1 MTRGGAMRSLLLFVI
16 GVLVG
21 ANAVYFLMV
30 RAERCDCDAPREAL
44 GPVQV
49 APTPTKVEDE
59 PASPATVPE
68 RPAAPT
74 RRTSPPAADAPIEV
88 VPAPATSTRDV
99 AGGLVVPVQGIAAA
113 DLMDTYDDPR
123 GSNRVH
129 EALDIMA
136 ERGTPVLAATDGR
149 IEKIFE
155 SDQGGHTI
163 YEFDRDATHA
173 YYYAHLDRYA
183 PGIKEGKQVERGE
196 VIGYV
201 GSTGNANEDAPHLH
215 FAIFELGP
223 QAKWWEGTAID
234 PFPLLATPPRAGLGR
249 TTGNE
254 AQSSADR

>member
-49 APTPTKVEDE
+49 APTPTEVEDE

-136 ERGTPVLAATDGR
+136 PAGTPVLATADGVV
-149 IEKIFE
+149 EKLFE
-155 SDQGGHTI
+155 SDNGGLTI
-163 YEFDRDATHA
+163 YQFDPTETWC
-173 YYYAHLDRYA
+173 YYYAHLQRYA
-183 PGIKEGKQVERGE
+183 PGLAEGDHVKRGE

-201 GSTGNANEDAPHLH
+201 GSTGNASADAPHLH
-215 FAIFELGP
+215 FGIYRLGEE
-223 QAKWWEGTAID
+223 KRWWKGA
-234 PFPLLATPPRAGLGR
+234 PVNPYPLLRREG
-249 TTGNE
+249 
-254 AQSSADR
+254 

>member
-49 APTPTKVEDE
+49 APTPTEVEDE

-136 ERGTPVLAATDGR
+136 PAGTPVLATADGVV
-149 IEKIFE
+149 EKLFE
-155 SDQGGHTI
+155 SDNGGLTI
-163 YEFDRDATHA
+163 YQFDPTETWC
-173 YYYAHLDRYA
+173 YYYAHLQRYA
-183 PGIKEGKQVERGE
+183 PGLAEGDHVKRGE

-201 GSTGNANEDAPHLH
+201 GSTGNASADAPHLH
-215 FAIFELGP
+215 FGIYRLGE
-223 QAKWWEGTAID
+223 QKRWWKGA
-234 PFPLLATPPRAGLGR
+234 PVNPYPLLRREG
-249 TTGNE
+249 
-254 AQSSADR
+254 

>member
-49 APTPTKVEDE
+49 APTPTVVEDE

-68 RPAAPT
+68 RPAAPA
-74 RRTSPPAADAPIEV
+74 RRASPPAPDVPVEV

-136 ERGTPVLAATDGR
+136 PAGTPVLATADGVV
-149 IEKIFE
+149 EKLFE
-155 SDQGGHTI
+155 SDNGGLTI
-163 YEFDRDATHA
+163 YQFDPTETWC
-173 YYYAHLDRYA
+173 YYYAHLQRYA
-183 PGIKEGKQVERGE
+183 PGLAEGDHVKRGE

-201 GSTGNANEDAPHLH
+201 GSTGNASADAPHLH
-215 FAIFELGP
+215 FGIYRLGEE
-223 QAKWWEGTAID
+223 KRWWKGA
-234 PFPLLATPPRAGLGR
+234 PVNPYPLLRREG
-249 TTGNE
+249 
-254 AQSSADR
+254 

>member
-49 APTPTKVEDE
+49 APTPTEVEDE

-136 ERGTPVLAATDGR
+136 PAGTPVLATADGVV
-149 IEKIFE
+149 EKLFE
-155 SDQGGHTI
+155 SDNGGVTI
-163 YEFDRDATHA
+163 YQFDPTETWC
-173 YYYAHLDRYA
+173 YYYAHLQRYA
-183 PGIKEGKQVERGE
+183 PGLAEGDHVKRGE

-201 GSTGNANEDAPHLH
+201 GSTGNASADAPHLH
-215 FAIFELGP
+215 FGIYRLGE
-223 QAKWWEGTAID
+223 QKRWWKGA
-234 PFPLLATPPRAGLGR
+234 PVNPYPLLRREG
-249 TTGNE
+249 
-254 AQSSADR
+254 

>member
-49 APTPTKVEDE
+49 APTPTEVEDE

-136 ERGTPVLAATDGR
+136 PAGTPVLATADGVV
-149 IEKIFE
+149 EKLFD
-155 SDQGGHTI
+155 SDNGGLTI
-163 YEFDRDATHA
+163 YQFDPTETWC
-173 YYYAHLDRYA
+173 YYYAHLQRYA
-183 PGIKEGKQVERGE
+183 PGLAEGDHVKRGE

-201 GSTGNANEDAPHLH
+201 GSTGNASADAPHLH
-215 FAIFELGP
+215 FGIYRLGEE
-223 QAKWWEGTAID
+223 KRWWKGA
-234 PFPLLATPPRAGLGR
+234 PVNPYPLLRREG
-249 TTGNE
+249 
-254 AQSSADR
+254 

>member
-49 APTPTKVEDE
+49 APTPTEVEDE

-136 ERGTPVLAATDGR
+136 PAGTPVLATADGVV
-149 IEKIFE
+149 EKLFD
-155 SDQGGHTI
+155 SDNGGLTI
-163 YEFDRDATHA
+163 YQFDPTETWC
-173 YYYAHLDRYA
+173 YYYAHLQRYA
-183 PGIKEGKQVERGE
+183 PGLAEGDHVKRGE

-201 GSTGNANEDAPHLH
+201 GSTGNASADAPHLH
-215 FAIFELGP
+215 FGIYRLGE
-223 QAKWWEGTAID
+223 QKRWWKGA
-234 PFPLLATPPRAGLGR
+234 PVNPYPLLRREG
-249 TTGNE
+249 
-254 AQSSADR
+254 

>member
-49 APTPTKVEDE
+49 APTPTEVEDE

-68 RPAAPT
+68 RPAAPA
-74 RRTSPPAADAPIEV
+74 RRASPPAPDVPVEV

-136 ERGTPVLAATDGR
+136 PAGTPVLATADGVV
-149 IEKIFE
+149 EKLFE
-155 SDQGGHTI
+155 SDNGGLTI
-163 YEFDRDATHA
+163 YQFDPTETWC
-173 YYYAHLDRYA
+173 YYYAHLQRYA
-183 PGIKEGKQVERGE
+183 PGLAEGDHVKRGE

-201 GSTGNANEDAPHLH
+201 GSTGNASADAPHLH
-215 FAIFELGP
+215 FGIYRLGE
-223 QAKWWEGTAID
+223 QKRWWKGA
-234 PFPLLATPPRAGLGR
+234 PVNPYPLLRREG
-249 TTGNE
+249 
-254 AQSSADR
+254 

>member
-49 APTPTKVEDE
+49 APTPTEVEDE

-136 ERGTPVLAATDGR
+136 PAGTPVLATADGVV
-149 IEKIFE
+149 EKLFD
-155 SDQGGHTI
+155 SDNGGLTI
-163 YEFDRDATHA
+163 YQFDPTETWC
-173 YYYAHLDRYA
+173 YYYAHLQRYA
-183 PGIKEGKQVERGE
+183 PGLEEGDHVDRGD

-201 GSTGNANEDAPHLH
+201 GSTGNASPDAPHLH
-215 FAIFELGP
+215 FGIYRLG
-223 QAKWWEGTAID
+223 AEKRWWKGA
-234 PFPLLATPPRAGLGR
+234 PVNPYPMLVGR
-249 TTGNE
+249 
-254 AQSSADR
+254 

>member
-1 MTRGGAMRSLLLFVI
+1 MTRGGAMRSLLWFVI
-16 GVLVG
+16 VVLVG
-21 ANAVYFLMV
+21 ANAVDFLMV

-49 APTPTKVEDE
+49 APTPTEVEDE

-136 ERGTPVLAATDGR
+136 PAGTPVLATADGVV
-149 IEKIFE
+149 EKLFE
-155 SDQGGHTI
+155 SDNGGLTI
-163 YEFDRDATHA
+163 YQFDPTETWC
-173 YYYAHLDRYA
+173 YYYAHLQRYA
-183 PGIKEGKQVERGE
+183 PGLAEGDHVKRGE

-201 GSTGNANEDAPHLH
+201 GSTGNASADAPHLH
-215 FAIFELGP
+215 FGIYRLGE
-223 QAKWWEGTAID
+223 QKRWWKGA
-234 PFPLLATPPRAGLGR
+234 PVNPYPLLRREG
-249 TTGNE
+249 
-254 AQSSADR
+254 

>member
-49 APTPTKVEDE
+49 APTPTEVEDE

-113 DLMDTYDDPR
+113 DLTDTYDDPR

-136 ERGTPVLAATDGR
+136 PAGTPVLATADGVV
-149 IEKIFE
+149 EKLFD
-155 SDQGGHTI
+155 SDNGGLTI
-163 YEFDRDATHA
+163 YQFDPTETWC
-173 YYYAHLDRYA
+173 YYYAHLQRYA
-183 PGIKEGKQVERGE
+183 PGLAEGDHVKRGE

-201 GSTGNANEDAPHLH
+201 GSTGNASADAPHLH
-215 FAIFELGP
+215 FGIYRLGE
-223 QAKWWEGTAID
+223 QKRWWKGA
-234 PFPLLATPPRAGLGR
+234 PVNPYPLLRREG
-249 TTGNE
+249 
-254 AQSSADR
+254 